1 MLRLRGAQAL
11 SKAAAFALR
20 TDPSASQSLLGWNS
34 LALTSRPSVRGLAQ
48 EAVAH
53 TEAEAQPRGMSAS
66 TRRSGV
72 LAVKVGMTQEWDN
85 WGARLPISILW
96 VDGCK
101 VGECCCGLGVC
112 VPHAGCHPTRGMGP
126 QLPEAERM
134 GSRRS
139 IFFTFRLQVV
149 QAKTDDREGY
159 TALQVG
165 IGAKREKQVAGTQ
178 RGHFA
183 KAGVP
188 ILRKLAE
195 FRVTPDAVLPPGTE
209 LRANLFVPGQYVDVC
224 GTSIGKGFAG
234 VMKRWGFKGQ
244 PASHGASLA
253 HRVPGSTGGNQDP
266 GKVWKGKKL
275 PGRLG
280 GVRKTVQNCLVY
292 KVSSLPR
299 GGGGQVS
306 GPLWPST

>member
-20 TDPSASQSLLGWNS
+20 TDPSASQSLLGWTS
-34 LALTSRPSVRGLAQ
+34 LASTSRPSVRGLAQ
-48 EAVAH
+48 EAVVH

-101 VGECCCGLGVC
+101 
-112 VPHAGCHPTRGMGP
+112 
-126 QLPEAERM
+126 
-134 GSRRS
+134 
-139 IFFTFRLQVV
+139 VV

-292 KVSSLPR
+292 KVDATRNLIYVV
-299 GGGGQVS
+299 GQVPGHKGNFVRVADAVKKAFEQQPMRPLVPPAVGQGS
-306 GPLWPST
+306 GVATLNPNGRDPYDFQD